1 MSDTGSYRSDAED
14 TLQRTVTP
22 ARSTDTV
29 RFCSCYPLPMSIEN
43 FFENFIFAIEEIC

>member
-29 RFCSCYPLPMSIEN
+29 SFCSCYPLPMSIEI
-43 FFENFIFAIEEIC
+43 FENFIFAIEEIC